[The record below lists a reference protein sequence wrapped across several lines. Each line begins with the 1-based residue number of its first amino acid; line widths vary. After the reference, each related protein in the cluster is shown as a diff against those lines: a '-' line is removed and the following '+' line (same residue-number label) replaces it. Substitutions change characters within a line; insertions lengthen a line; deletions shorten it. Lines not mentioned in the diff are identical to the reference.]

1 MPRAR
6 AMMSGYPAGSA
17 MRGWRSADGAVN
29 GRVRIALGG
38 ALTGSA
44 HAAIDL
50 SDGLTGD
57 LMHLLTRSNVCE
69 VIDIDQVPR
78 SAALARMPPDIQRR
92 CDLGGADDYELCFT

>member
-1 MPRAR
+1 MARARSGGMPRAR

-29 GRVRIALGG
+29 GRLRIALGR
-38 ALTGSA
+38 AFSA
-44 HAAIDL
+44 
-50 SDGLTGD
+50 
-57 LMHLLTRSNVCE
+57 RSNVCA

-92 CDLGGADDYELCFT
+92 CALGGGDDYELCFTAPVGARAA